1 MRIIF
6 TGGGTGGH
14 IYPALALARYIRKV
28 NPRAEIIF
36 VGAQKGMEEK
46 IVPAAGFRLLT
57 LPVKGL
63 PRRLNLHFWGT
74 FYFLG
79 KSGYRAGK
87 ILSAFKPDLIVGTG
101 GYAAAPVILAAFM
114 QRKKVLIHEQN
125 VIPGVTNR
133 LVAPYVY
140 KVCLSFEA
148 SRRYFRKQN
157 NLRVTGNP
165 RASEV
170 GHVSKK
176 TALQMLN
183 MQPSLPL
190 LLVVGGSR
198 GAERINRYTMEFL
211 LRSTGHKGM
220 QILYITGEIYYDE
233 VVSRLR
239 AAEIFRLYGGRLQ
252 VRPYQQEM
260 SLALAA
266 ADLMITRAGATTL
279 AEITALGVPAI
290 VVPSP
295 NVVHN
300 HQVINAR
307 ELSRQGAAV
316 VIEEQNLNAQ
326 LLQEKI
332 FALLNN
338 PGKLN
343 QMKDNSKRL
352 GYPQAAENIYKL
364 MFT

>member
-28 NPRAEIIF
+28 SPRAEIVF

-46 IVPAAGFRLLT
+46 IVPAAGFRLFT

-63 PRRLNLHFWGT
+63 PRRLNLHFWKT
-74 FYFLG
+74 FYLLG
-79 KSGYRAGK
+79 KSGCQAGK
-87 ILSAFKPDLIVGTG
+87 ILTAFKPDLIIGTG

-148 SRRYFRKQN
+148 SRRYFKKQA
-157 NLRVTGNP
+157 NLCITGNP

-170 GHVSKK
+170 GHMNKK
-176 TALQMLN
+176 TALRMLN
-183 MQPSLPL
+183 MQPDLPL

-198 GAERINRYTMEFL
+198 GAERINRHTMEFL
-211 LRSTGHKGM
+211 LRSKRNKRM
-220 QILYITGEIYYDE
+220 QILYITGEIYYDD

-239 AAEIFRLYGGRLQ
+239 AAETFRFYGGRLQ

-300 HQVINAR
+300 HQLINAR

-326 LLQEKI
+326 VLQEKI
-332 FALLNN
+332 FSLLNN

-364 MFT
+364 MSL